1 MAKHTVTF
9 ESVLSTLS
17 PEAARVLATH
27 FRSQIASEL
36 VSSLAPKAKRAPAVE
51 KGEKAPAAGKRTINR
66 QKTNDGTDRSGS
78 QFIRD
83 YDAGNP
89 GCTVDE
95 VCEKAK
101 EAGLDIKPSL
111 VYNVRNNLR
120 KKVAGVAAAAPEV
133 NEAAEEVA
141 NTKVAKKATPEEV
154 NARMAKARAAAAA
167 NRAARAAAALAAAA
181 DAAEDAEDDEDA
193 EEN

>member
-51 KGEKAPAAGKRTINR
+51 KGEKAPTAGKRTINR

-111 VYNVRNNLR
+111 VYNVRQNLR
-120 KKVAGVAAAAPEV
+120 KKTAAVAAAPEV

-181 DAAEDAEDDEDA
+181 VAAEDAEDDEDA

>member
-111 VYNVRNNLR
+111 VYNVRQNLR
-120 KKVAGVAAAAPEV
+120 KKVAGVAAAPEV

-154 NARMAKARAAAAA
+154 NARMAKARAVAAA

-181 DAAEDAEDDEDA
+181 DAAEDAEDTEDS